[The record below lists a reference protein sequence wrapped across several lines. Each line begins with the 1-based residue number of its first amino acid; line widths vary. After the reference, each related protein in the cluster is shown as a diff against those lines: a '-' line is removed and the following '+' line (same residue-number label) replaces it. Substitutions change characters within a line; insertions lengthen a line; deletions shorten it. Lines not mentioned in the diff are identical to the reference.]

1 MSKIKE
7 IIVDAVLPAI
17 KEIGK
22 LEMEAVLTGIK
33 NKQTAEA
40 YKNLLQSLYSGF
52 SLLKES
58 SVKSKTKIDDGIVD
72 IVLRAVER
80 TASKAEISLSI

>member
-17 KEIGK
+17 KEIGE

-33 NKQTAEA
+33 NKQAPEA

-52 SLLKES
+52 SLLKEAA
-58 SVKSKTKIDDGIVD
+58 VKSKTKIDDGIVD

-80 TASKAEISLSI
+80 TAAKAEIPLSI

>member
-52 SLLKES
+52 SLLKEA